1 MTELFEKSIHT
12 LELPKVLE
20 LLAAQ
25 AVTEEGKRRA
35 RELRPETDPDEV
47 AKRLKETSAAVDM
60 MVLRGSPSFS
70 GIRPVAGSLQRA
82 DMGGSLN
89 TRELMDIAR
98 VLGAARSVKDY
109 GDGDSDK
116 KTVIDYLFRSLHPNR
131 FLEDKITTS
140 IVGDGELADSASP
153 ELASIR
159 RHMRATESKT
169 ALCS

>member
-70 GIRPVAGSLQRA
+70 GIRPVAGSLQ
-82 DMGGSLN
+82 
-89 TRELMDIAR
+89 
-98 VLGAARSVKDY
+98 
-109 GDGDSDK
+109 
-116 KTVIDYLFRSLHPNR
+116 
-131 FLEDKITTS
+131 
-140 IVGDGELADSASP
+140 
-153 ELASIR
+153 
-159 RHMRATESKT
+159 
-169 ALCS
+169 